1 MRNTK
6 KKPEPHPIDILAG
19 ERVREIRLLKGMTQ
33 GELAEKIGV
42 TFQQIQKYES
52 AVNRISA
59 SRLYLICDVLETT
72 IPEFFTGLYSRRR
85 KTSRVMKML
94 ESAEAVKLA
103 GLFLKMS
110 HGKRQRFYEVGKPLV
125 RIKGG
130 NERNVTI
137 TDKPNAIPKS
147 HPADIYV
154 GKRIWQI
161 RTITNM
167 TQRQLSRKIDVQH
180 QQIQKYEEAI
190 NRVSVSK
197 LYLICE
203 ALETTIPEFFAD
215 LYEKRKKK
223 GIMKMIDSEEGTKL
237 AGLFFRMSPCNS
249 KHFIDL
255 GKEFAEG

>member
-110 HGKRQRFYEVGKPLV
+110 HGKRQRFYEV
-125 RIKGG
+125 
-130 NERNVTI
+130 
-137 TDKPNAIPKS
+137 
-147 HPADIYV
+147 
-154 GKRIWQI
+154 
-161 RTITNM
+161 
-167 TQRQLSRKIDVQH
+167 DVQH

-203 ALETTIPEFFAD
+203 ALEMSLPEFFEN
-215 LYEKRKKK
+215 LYEKQKKK
-223 GIMKMIDSEEGTKL
+223 GIMKMIDSDEGTKL

>member
-103 GLFLKMS
+103 GLFLEMS
-110 HGKRQRFYEVGKPLV
+110 HGKRQRFYDVGKSLV

-203 ALETTIPEFFAD
+203 ALEMSLPEFFEN
-215 LYEKRKKK
+215 LYEKQKKK
-223 GIMKMIDSEEGTKL
+223 GIMKMIDSDEGTKL

>member
-1 MRNTK
+1 
-6 KKPEPHPIDILAG
+6 
-19 ERVREIRLLKGMTQ
+19 
-33 GELAEKIGV
+33 
-42 TFQQIQKYES
+42 
-52 AVNRISA
+52 
-59 SRLYLICDVLETT
+59 
-72 IPEFFTGLYSRRR
+72 
-85 KTSRVMKML
+85 MKML

-110 HGKRQRFYEVGKPLV
+110 HGKRQRFYEVGKSLV

-130 NERNVTI
+130 NEGNVTI

-147 HPADIYV
+147 HPVDVYV

-167 TQRQLSRKIDVQH
+167 TQRQIAGKIDVLH

-203 ALETTIPEFFAD
+203 ALEMSLPEFFAD
-215 LYEKRKKK
+215 IYEKRKKK

-237 AGLFFRMSPCNS
+237 AGLFFKMSPGNR

-255 GKEFAEG
+255 GKEFVES

>member
-1 MRNTK
+1 MRKTK
-6 KKPEPHPIDILAG
+6 KKLESHPIDILAG

-33 GELAEKIGV
+33 GKLAEKIGV

-52 AVNRISA
+52 AINRMSA
-59 SRLYLICDVLETT
+59 SKLYLFCEALETT
-72 IPEFFTGLYSRRR
+72 IPELFTELYSRRR

-103 GLFLKMS
+103 RLFFKMS
-110 HGKRQRFYEVGKPLV
+110 HGKRQHFYEFGKSLV
-125 RIKGG
+125 ETKRGSEG
-130 NERNVTI
+130 NAKI
-137 TDKPNAIPKS
+137 TDKPNVTPQS
-147 HPADIYV
+147 HPVDVYV

-167 TQRQLSRKIDVQH
+167 TQRQLAGKIDVQH

-203 ALETTIPEFFAD
+203 ALEMSLPEFFAD

-237 AGLFFRMSPCNS
+237 AGVLFRMSPSNR

-255 GKEFAEG
+255 GKEFVES